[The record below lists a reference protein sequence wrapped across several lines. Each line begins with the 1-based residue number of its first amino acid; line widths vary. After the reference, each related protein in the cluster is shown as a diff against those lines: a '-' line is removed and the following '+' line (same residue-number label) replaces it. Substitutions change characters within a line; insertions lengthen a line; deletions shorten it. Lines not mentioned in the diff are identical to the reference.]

1 MKNLK
6 LGAHAL
12 MLTECAFIPCCSPP
26 CSTGSLG
33 ALQEGRLS
41 CGVLPK
47 QRQQIQVGLEAM
59 FSSIFFPFDK
69 C

>member
-12 MLTECAFIPCCSPP
+12 MLIECAAPFLAAGAPWEPCKEAASH
-26 CSTGSLG
+26 
-33 ALQEGRLS
+33 
-41 CGVLPK
+41 GVLPE

-59 FSSIFFPFDK
+59 FSLISFSFDK